1 MVTILSISG
10 FLIMILCGYWVMD
23 IVDRFLTEH
32 ITTEE
37 EQDEPENSEPA

>member
-1 MVTILSISG
+1 MTTILSIIG

-23 IVDRFLTEH
+23 RVDRFLTEH